1 MMCQDLK
8 AYLYPYVSSVAIPT
22 SAIAQAGASLI
33 PSPTIATIF
42 PGACSV

>member
-1 MMCQDLK
+1 MICKHLK
-8 AYLYPYVSSVAIPT
+8 AYFYPYVSSVAIPT
-22 SAIAQAGASLI
+22 SAISPAGASLI